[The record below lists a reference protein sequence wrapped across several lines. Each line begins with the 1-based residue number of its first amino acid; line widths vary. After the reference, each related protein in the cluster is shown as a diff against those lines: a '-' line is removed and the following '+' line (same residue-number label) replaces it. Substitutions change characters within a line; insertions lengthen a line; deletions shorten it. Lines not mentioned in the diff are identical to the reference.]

1 MKVQQI
7 ELFRTRKGGSRAG
20 AGRPKGEKTKV
31 VRIPESFLKSVT
43 EIINGSVS
51 SEPLKSVTEI
61 KDDHV
66 ALLAVSALREYFRG
80 EYLMGASD
88 SAFICFIDN
97 LLNSVTENKE
107 VSNG

>member
-7 ELFRTRKGGSRAG
+7 ELFRTRQGGSRAG

-31 VRIPESFLKSVT
+31 VRIPESF
-43 EIINGSVS
+43 
-51 SEPLKSVTEI
+51 LKSVTEI